1 MNTPLELQDKSRRM
15 LRQYALPALFMVLMV
30 GIFFLLRAA
39 HLPDGTIAQRGVYTI
54 GCSMLLAAGATGFV
68 FLCQYDRRV
77 RLPLWACPLAA
88 AGLSL
93 FVLCMLYAWIGVWP
107 LGEKSVMLVDMHHQ
121 YGPLLSELRY
131 MLLHGENFTYSFH
144 IGLGVNFLPT
154 FAYYL
159 ASPLNL
165 LLVLFPQRFLTEGIL
180 VITLLK
186 NAAAAAAFTACAQYL
201 YRRRDGMMVAAGVL
215 YASMMYMLAYS
226 WNIMWLDVVALLPL
240 VVLCMERMLRTGKW
254 MAYTLT
260 LALALFANYYIGFML
275 CIFLVLYM
283 LVWLARQPRTLRQCA
298 LGCWRFGYG
307 SLLGG
312 GLTAALLVPTA
323 LALGRTSAAGDS
335 LPKFDSNFP
344 IFDLLSQFF
353 YGAEPTVRSGNLPN
367 LYCGVVV
374 VLLVPL
380 YFCQKKIPLRR
391 RLSYGA
397 LAAVMLLSC
406 TITQWDRLWHGLH
419 APNDLPYRFSFLTCF
434 AVLLLAAHAMV
445 HLRDVKP
452 KHLCASLA
460 ASALYLVI
468 WERFGGEDNTP
479 APWLVYVNLL
489 LLAIYALVLALGAA
503 RRHGAP
509 LPRQAVAVLL
519 LTVICAEL
527 IIGGT
532 GSIDALNENEYY
544 TNHGNY
550 VDNASTTADAAAI
563 KRAQELAEEDGEV
576 FCRVERLPRFTCMDT
591 ALHHYAGITTFAS
604 SNPYQT
610 ARFMGRLGYAFNG
623 VNSYLY
629 NSFVPV
635 SDALF
640 GIRYVVLKSNIANHA
655 QLELVDSL
663 SVQGETR
670 YIYRNRAALPIGFA
684 ADADILEYRSTDYAP
699 FKNQEQV
706 YSGLLGYDAEL
717 YTALDIETDGSGASI
732 TGSNFYKPAT
742 YESTTYSAT
751 VDEKGQYFAFV
762 ECRAADALRVETYKD
777 YSQQNS
783 WSVTTH
789 EPYVIDMGTLLPDQQ
804 IQVTVEAEGGVS
816 GNISLVR
823 LNRDTFNETITALSA
838 GGLQITEQS
847 ATHMAGTVEAAEDGV
862 LFFSIPYDSG
872 WTVEIDGQAVET
884 LAVDPNEKDTDGAL
898 LAARLTAG
906 HHDVTLTFRAK
917 GQTVGLLVSLVSMLC
932 LAAAALWPRFG
943 HRLQKKTAVPAAA
956 AQEDAAPA
964 EEPAA
969 ETPAEE
975 PTDDTPADTQD

>member
-1 MNTPLELQDKSRRM
+1 MKTPLRLQDKTRRV
-15 LRQYALPALFMVLMV
+15 LGQYALPALFMVLMV
-30 GIFFLLRAA
+30 GIFFLLRAL
-39 HLPDGTIAQRGVYTI
+39 HLPEGTTAQRGVYTI
-54 GCSMLLAAGATGFV
+54 GCSMLLAAGITGFV
-68 FLCQYDRRV
+68 FLRQYDRRV
-77 RLPLWACPLAA
+77 QLPLWACPLAA

-93 FVLCMLYAWIGVWP
+93 FVMCMLYAWIGVWP

-144 IGLGVNFLPT
+144 VGLGVNFLPA

-165 LLVLFPQRFLTEGIL
+165 LLVLFPQRLLTEGIL

-186 NAAAAAAFTACAQYL
+186 NAASAAAFTACIQYL

-254 MAYTLT
+254 LAYTLT

-283 LVWLARQPRTLRQCA
+283 LVWLARRPRTLRQCA

-323 LALGRTSAAGDS
+323 LALGRTSAAGSS
-335 LPKFDSNFP
+335 LPSFDSNFP
-344 IFDLLSQFF
+344 VFDLLSQFF
-353 YGAEPTVRSGNLPN
+353 YGCEPTVRSGNLPN

-406 TITQWDRLWHGLH
+406 TITPWDLLWHGLH

-445 HLRDVKP
+445 YLRDVKP

-468 WERFGGEDNTP
+468 WERFGGEDKAP

-503 RRHGAP
+503 RRHGVTM
-509 LPRQAVAVLL
+509 PRQAVAVLL

-532 GSIDALNENEYY
+532 GSIDTLNENEYY
-544 TNHGNY
+544 TNHSNY
-550 VDNASTTADAAAI
+550 VDNAATAADAAAI

-576 FCRVERLPRFTCMDT
+576 FCRMERLPRFTCMDT

-629 NSFVPV
+629 NSFVPAP
-635 SDALF
+635 DALF
-640 GIRYVVLKSNIANHA
+640 GIRYVVLKNNIANHT

-663 SVQGETR
+663 TVQGETR

-684 ADADILEYRSTDYAP
+684 ADAEIMQYRSTDYAP
-699 FKNQEQV
+699 FRNQEQV
-706 YSGLLGYDAEL
+706 YSGLLGYDAKL
-717 YTALDIETDGSGASI
+717 YTALDVETDGSGASI
-732 TGSNFYKPAT
+732 SGSSFYKPA
-742 YESTTYSAT
+742 SRQVTTYSAT
-751 VDEKGQYFAFV
+751 VDKKGQYFAFV
-762 ECRAADALRVETYKD
+762 ECRAADSLRVETYKD
-777 YSQQNS
+777 DSQQNS

-789 EPYVIDMGTLLPDQQ
+789 EPYVIDMGTLVPDQE
-804 IQVTVEAEGGVS
+804 ITVTVEAEGGVS

-823 LNRDTFNETITALSA
+823 LNTAAFDEAVTALSA

-847 ATHMAGTVEAAEDGV
+847 ATRLAGTVEAAEDGV
-862 LFFSIPYDSG
+862 LFFSIPYDRG

-884 LAVDPNEKDTDGAL
+884 LAVDANEDGTDGAL
-898 LAARLTAG
+898 LAARMTAG
-906 HHDVTLTFRAK
+906 HHDVTLRFSAK
-917 GQTVGLLVSLVSMLC
+917 GQTLGLFVSLASILLV
-932 LAAAALWPRFG
+932 AALALWPRYG
-943 HRLQKKTAVPAAA
+943 HRLRKKAAVPAAV
-956 AQEDAAPA
+956 ESA
-964 EEPAA
+964 EADDK
-969 ETPAEE
+969 TVPAEE
-975 PTDDTPADTQD
+975 PTDDVPVDTPADTQD